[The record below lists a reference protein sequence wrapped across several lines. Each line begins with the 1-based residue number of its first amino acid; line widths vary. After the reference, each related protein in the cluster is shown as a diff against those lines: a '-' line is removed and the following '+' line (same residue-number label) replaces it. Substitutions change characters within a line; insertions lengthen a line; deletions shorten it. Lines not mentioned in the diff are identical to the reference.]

1 MIRLSEG
8 REFRYS
14 VITRNKARGSF
25 LNEADDRGEDSVS
38 INAVRCNS
46 GSSSAIPTSGAL
58 SFSHESDPSSLS
70 PISTARISRLLMPG
84 GQGDPV
90 LSFSLNFL
98 MFWHGFGRGG
108 DCMHVS
114 GGVYHGMLAGIAHVF
129 HSVL

>member
-84 GQGDPV
+84 GQGDSV
-90 LSFSLNFL
+90 LSFFIKIFSC
-98 MFWHGFGRGG
+98 FGMVLGEVG
-108 DCMHVS
+108 TVCMYPAECTTVCLP
-114 GGVYHGMLAGIAHVF
+114 G
-129 HSVL
+129 

>member
-38 INAVRCNS
+38 INAVR
-46 GSSSAIPTSGAL
+46 SAIQVVLRRFPQAVRCRFLTSPTLRAC
-58 SFSHESDPSSLS
+58 P

-84 GQGDPV
+84 GPG
-90 LSFSLNFL
+90 
-98 MFWHGFGRGG
+98 GFGTQF
-108 DCMHVS
+108 
-114 GGVYHGMLAGIAHVF
+114 F
-129 HSVL
+129 H